1 MKGTQGTRACVL
13 TCSEDALKVW
23 VVEPEEAKKDR
34 EEGKEPKKIPRID
47 AILAV
52 EDVVRVRKA

>member
-1 MKGTQGTRACVL
+1 L

-34 EEGKEPKKIPRID
+34 EEGKEPKKIPRIN